1 MQVLKYTFNKK
12 QEWDLFVTNAKNSHF
27 MFYRDYMEYHS
38 DRFEDSSL
46 MFYDDKNKLLAI
58 FPANIKG
65 NVLYSHQGLTFGGFI
80 IDKDMKQKK
89 LLDCFESLKEFTQ
102 KENLAK
108 VLYKGLPTIYHQI
121 PSQEDLY
128 GLFINDAKLVRL
140 DSSSCLDLNENVKLP
155 KGRKASISKARRE
168 GVHIEESNDFNA
180 FIELENKV
188 LQAQH
193 NSQAVHS
200 GEELLLLK
208 QRFPDNIKL
217 YLARTRENLLVAG
230 ALLFIWRDVV
240 HTQYLANDFV
250 GRELGALDLL
260 IKELID
266 EYRNKGYKYFNFG
279 ISNEDNGRYLNEG
292 LIAQKESF
300 GARTIAFSQYEIK
313 V

>member
-1 MQVLKYTFNKK
+1 MRIIKYTPERK
-12 QEWDLFVTNAKNSHF
+12 QEWDLLVTNAKNSHF
-27 MFYRDYMEYHS
+27 MFYRDYMGYHS

-58 FPANIKG
+58 FPANIKD

-89 LLDCFESLKEFTQ
+89 LLDCFESLKEFAN
-102 KENLAK
+102 KERVSK
-108 VLYKGLPTIYHQI
+108 ILYKTIPVIYHQI

-128 GLFINDAKLVRL
+128 GLFINDANLLRL
-140 DSSSCLDLNENVKLP
+140 DSSSCLDFNETFKLP

-168 GVHIEESNDFNA
+168 GVYIEESNDFVA
-180 FIELENKV
+180 FIQLENKV
-188 LQAQH
+188 LQTQH

-200 GEELLLLK
+200 GEELSLLK
-208 QRFPDNIKL
+208 ERFSKNIKL
-217 YLARTRENLLVAG
+217 YVAKTKENLLVAG
-230 ALLFIWRDVV
+230 ALLFIWKDTV
-240 HTQYLANDFV
+240 HTQYLANDSV
-250 GRELGALDLL
+250 GRELGALDLV

-266 EYRNKGYKYFNFG
+266 KYRNEGYKYFNFG
-279 ISNEDNGRYLNEG
+279 ISNEDNGKYLNEG

-300 GARTIAFSQYEIK
+300 GARTIAFSQYEMK